1 MRISFRENLIPS
13 KPYSVRIDILT
24 KKETDRLADEER
36 NRLIIRCPDK
46 LIDVE
51 IDFMSNLYI
60 DRQTNYQSVRQ
71 LVS

>member
-1 MRISFRENLIPS
+1 MRISFRENLIQS

-36 NRLIIRCPDK
+36 KRLIIRCPDK